1 MSSKIFLFKFVT
13 LGILGSHIVHVF
25 AYNLDETGGLMDVES
40 TMLALGTKMPMFNL
54 LGIDEK
60 NYTNEMFDNKKGALV
75 MFICNHCPFVKH
87 VNEEIVNLSNEIM
100 GQDIG
105 VIGINSNDSSQE
117 KYAEDSIDKMR
128 EYSDALGYEFPYVV
142 DEDQSVAKNFTA
154 QCTPDF
160 FLFDS
165 DQNLIYRG
173 QLDGS
178 RPGNDIPTNGESLR
192 KAINSLL
199 ENEGPISDQLPSMGC
214 NIKWKIGEEPDYFL
228 NLKN

>member
-1 MSSKIFLFKFVT
+1 
-13 LGILGSHIVHVF
+13 
-25 AYNLDETGGLMDVES
+25 MDVES
-40 TMLALGTKMPMFNL
+40 TMLPLGTEMPKFNL
-54 LGIDEK
+54 LGIDGEMH
-60 NYTNEMFDNKKGALV
+60 TSEMFDGKKGSLV

-100 GQDIG
+100 GNDIG
-105 VIGINSNDSSQE
+105 VIGINSNDSTQE

-128 EYSDALGYEFPYVV
+128 EYAENLGYNFPYVV

-165 DQNLIYRG
+165 DQNLVYRG

-178 RPGNDIPTNGESLR
+178 RPGNDVPTNGESLR
-192 KAINSLL
+192 NAIQALL
-199 ENEGPISDQLPSMGC
+199 NNEDPIFEQLPSMGC
-214 NIKWKIGEEPDYFL
+214 NIKWRVGEEPDYFL
-228 NLKN
+228 NVKG

>member
-1 MSSKIFLFKFVT
+1 
-13 LGILGSHIVHVF
+13 
-25 AYNLDETGGLMDVES
+25 MDVES
-40 TMLALGTKMPMFNL
+40 TMLPLGTKMPSFNL
-54 LGIDEK
+54 LGIDDEM
-60 NYTNEMFDNKKGALV
+60 YSNEMFDGKKGSLV

-100 GQDIG
+100 GNDIG
-105 VIGINSNDSSQE
+105 VIGINSNDSTQE

-128 EYSDALGYEFPYVV
+128 EYAENLGYNFPYVV

-165 DQNLIYRG
+165 DQNLVYRG

-178 RPGNDIPTNGESLR
+178 RPGNDVPTNGDSLR
-192 KAINSLL
+192 SAIQALL
-199 ENEGPISDQLPSMGC
+199 NNEDPISDQLPSMGC
-214 NIKWKIGEEPDYFL
+214 NIKWRVGEEPDYFL
-228 NLKN
+228 SVKG

>member
-1 MSSKIFLFKFVT
+1 
-13 LGILGSHIVHVF
+13 
-25 AYNLDETGGLMDVES
+25 MDVES
-40 TMLALGTKMPMFNL
+40 TMLPLGTKMPSFNL
-54 LGIDEK
+54 LGIDDEV
-60 NYTNEMFDNKKGALV
+60 YTNEIFDGKKGSLV

-100 GQDIG
+100 GNDIG
-105 VIGINSNDSSQE
+105 VIGINSNDSTQE

-128 EYSDALGYEFPYVV
+128 EYADNLGYNFPYVV

-165 DQNLIYRG
+165 DQNLVYRG

-178 RPGNDIPTNGESLR
+178 RPGNDVPTNGESLR
-192 KAINSLL
+192 SAIQALL
-199 ENEGPISDQLPSMGC
+199 NNEDPISEQFPSMGC
-214 NIKWKIGEEPDYFL
+214 NIKWRVGEEPDYFL
-228 NLKN
+228 KVKG

>member
-1 MSSKIFLFKFVT
+1 
-13 LGILGSHIVHVF
+13 
-25 AYNLDETGGLMDVES
+25 MDVES
-40 TMLALGTKMPMFNL
+40 TMLPLGTKMPNFNL
-54 LGIDEK
+54 LGIDGEM
-60 NYTNEMFDNKKGALV
+60 YASEMFDGKKGSLV

-100 GQDIG
+100 GNDIG
-105 VIGINSNDSSQE
+105 VIGINSNDSTQE

-128 EYSDALGYEFPYVV
+128 MYADNLGYNFPYVV

-165 DQNLIYRG
+165 DQNLVYRG

-178 RPGNDIPTNGESLR
+178 RPGNDVPTNGESLR
-192 KAINSLL
+192 SAIQALL
-199 ENEGPISDQLPSMGC
+199 NNEDPIDKQLPSMGC

-228 NLKN
+228 NVKG

>member
-1 MSSKIFLFKFVT
+1 
-13 LGILGSHIVHVF
+13 
-25 AYNLDETGGLMDVES
+25 MDVES
-40 TMLALGTKMPMFNL
+40 TMLPLGTKMPSFNL
-54 LGIDEK
+54 LGIDDEV
-60 NYTNEMFDNKKGALV
+60 YTNEIFDGKKGSLV

-87 VNEEIVNLSNEIM
+87 VNKEIVNLSNEIM
-100 GQDIG
+100 GNDIG
-105 VIGINSNDSSQE
+105 VIGINSNDSTQE

-128 EYSDALGYEFPYVV
+128 EYAENLGYNFPYVV

-165 DQNLIYRG
+165 DRNLIYRG

-192 KAINSLL
+192 SAIQALL
-199 ENEGPISDQLPSMGC
+199 NNEDPISDQLPSMGC
-214 NIKWKIGEEPDYFL
+214 NIKWRVGEEPDYFL
-228 NLKN
+228 NVKG

>member
-1 MSSKIFLFKFVT
+1 
-13 LGILGSHIVHVF
+13 
-25 AYNLDETGGLMDVES
+25 MDVES
-40 TMLALGTKMPMFNL
+40 TMLPLGTKMPSFNL
-54 LGIDEK
+54 LGIDGEM
-60 NYTNEMFDNKKGALV
+60 YTNEIFDGKKGSLV

-87 VNEEIVNLSNEIM
+87 VNEAIVNLSNEIM
-100 GQDIG
+100 GDDVG

-128 EYSDALGYEFPYVV
+128 EYADNLGYNFPYVV

-165 DQNLIYRG
+165 DQNLVYRG

-178 RPGNDIPTNGESLR
+178 RPGNDVPTNGESLR
-192 KAINSLL
+192 SAIQALL
-199 ENEGPISDQLPSMGC
+199 NNEDPISEQFPSMGC
-214 NIKWKIGEEPDYFL
+214 NIKWRVGEEPDYFL
-228 NLKN
+228 KVKG

>member
-1 MSSKIFLFKFVT
+1 
-13 LGILGSHIVHVF
+13 
-25 AYNLDETGGLMDVES
+25 MDVES
-40 TMLALGTKMPMFNL
+40 TMLPLGTKMPSFNL
-54 LGIDEK
+54 LGIDGEV
-60 NYTNEMFDNKKGALV
+60 YTNEIFDGKKGSLV

-100 GQDIG
+100 GNDIG
-105 VIGINSNDSSQE
+105 VIGINSNDSTQE

-128 EYSDALGYEFPYVV
+128 EYADNLGYNFPYVV

-165 DQNLIYRG
+165 DQNLVYSG

-178 RPGNDIPTNGESLR
+178 RPGNDGPTNGESLIS
-192 KAINSLL
+192 AIQALL
-199 ENEGPISDQLPSMGC
+199 NNEDPISEQLPSMGC
-214 NIKWKIGEEPDYFL
+214 NIKWRVGEEPDYFL
-228 NLKN
+228 KVKG

>member
-1 MSSKIFLFKFVT
+1 
-13 LGILGSHIVHVF
+13 
-25 AYNLDETGGLMDVES
+25 MDVES
-40 TMLALGTKMPMFNL
+40 TMLPLGTEMPKFNL
-54 LGIDEK
+54 LGIDGEMH
-60 NYTNEMFDNKKGALV
+60 TSEMFDGKKGSLV

-100 GQDIG
+100 GNDIG

-128 EYSDALGYEFPYVV
+128 EYAENLGYNFPYVV

-165 DQNLIYRG
+165 DRNLIYRG

-192 KAINSLL
+192 SAIQALL
-199 ENEGPISDQLPSMGC
+199 NNEDPISDQLPSMGC
-214 NIKWKIGEEPDYFL
+214 NIKWRVGEEPDYFL
-228 NLKN
+228 KVKG

>member
-1 MSSKIFLFKFVT
+1 
-13 LGILGSHIVHVF
+13 
-25 AYNLDETGGLMDVES
+25 MDVES
-40 TMLALGTKMPMFNL
+40 TMLPLGTEMPKFNL
-54 LGIDEK
+54 LGIDGEMH
-60 NYTNEMFDNKKGALV
+60 TSDMFDGKKGSLV

-100 GQDIG
+100 GNDIG

-128 EYSDALGYEFPYVV
+128 EYAENLGYNFPYVV

-165 DQNLIYRG
+165 DRNLIYRG

-192 KAINSLL
+192 SAIQALL
-199 ENEGPISDQLPSMGC
+199 NNEDPISEQLPSMGC
-214 NIKWKIGEEPDYFL
+214 NIKWRVGEEPDYFL
-228 NLKN
+228 KVKG

>member
-1 MSSKIFLFKFVT
+1 
-13 LGILGSHIVHVF
+13 
-25 AYNLDETGGLMDVES
+25 MDVNS
-40 TMLALGTKMPMFNL
+40 TMLPLGTKMPSFNL
-54 LGIDEK
+54 LGIDSEM
-60 NYTNEMFDNKKGALV
+60 YSNEMFDGKKGSLV

-100 GQDIG
+100 GNDIG
-105 VIGINSNDSSQE
+105 VIGINSNDSTQE

-128 EYSDALGYEFPYVV
+128 EYADDLGYNFPYVV

-165 DQNLIYRG
+165 DQNLVYRG

-178 RPGNDIPTNGESLR
+178 RPGNDVPTNGESLR
-192 KAINSLL
+192 SAIQALL
-199 ENEGPISDQLPSMGC
+199 NNEDPISEQLPSMGC
-214 NIKWKIGEEPDYFL
+214 NIKWRVGEEPDYFL
-228 NLKN
+228 NLKG

>member
-1 MSSKIFLFKFVT
+1 
-13 LGILGSHIVHVF
+13 
-25 AYNLDETGGLMDVES
+25 MDVES
-40 TMLALGTKMPMFNL
+40 TMLPLGTKMPKFNL
-54 LGIDEK
+54 LGIDGEM
-60 NYTNEMFDNKKGALV
+60 YTSDMFDGKKGSLV

-100 GQDIG
+100 GNDIG
-105 VIGINSNDSSQE
+105 VIGINSNDSTQE

-128 EYSDALGYEFPYVV
+128 EYADNLGYNFPYVV

-165 DQNLIYRG
+165 DQNLVYRG

-178 RPGNDIPTNGESLR
+178 RPGNDVPTNGESLR
-192 KAINSLL
+192 SAIKALL
-199 ENEGPISDQLPSMGC
+199 NNEDPISEQLPSMGC
-214 NIKWKIGEEPDYFL
+214 NIKWRVGEEPDYFL
-228 NLKN
+228 NVKG

>member
-1 MSSKIFLFKFVT
+1 
-13 LGILGSHIVHVF
+13 
-25 AYNLDETGGLMDVES
+25 MDVES
-40 TMLALGTKMPMFNL
+40 TMLPLGTKMPNFNL

-60 NYTNEMFDNKKGALV
+60 IYTNEMFNGKVGSLV

-87 VNEEIVNLSNEIM
+87 VNDEIVKLSNEIM
-100 GQDIG
+100 EKNIA

-117 KYAEDSIDKMR
+117 KYAEDSIEKMK
-128 EYSDALGYEFPYVV
+128 EYATNLGYKFPYVV
-142 DEDQSVAKNFTA
+142 DEDQSAAKNFTA

-165 DQNLIYRG
+165 ESALVYRG

-178 RPGNDIPTNGESLR
+178 RPGNDIPTDGVSLR
-192 KAINSLL
+192 SAIDALLNS
-199 ENEGPISDQLPSMGC
+199 EDPVSEQLPSMGC

-228 NLKN
+228 SVKN

>member
-1 MSSKIFLFKFVT
+1 
-13 LGILGSHIVHVF
+13 
-25 AYNLDETGGLMDVES
+25 MDVES
-40 TMLALGTKMPMFNL
+40 TMLPLGTKMPSFNL
-54 LGIDEK
+54 LGIDGEM
-60 NYTNEMFDNKKGALV
+60 YTNELFYGKKGSLV

-100 GQDIG
+100 GNDIG
-105 VIGINSNDSSQE
+105 VIGINSNDSTQE

-128 EYSDALGYEFPYVV
+128 EYADNLGYNFPYVV

-165 DQNLIYRG
+165 DQNLVYRG

-178 RPGNDIPTNGESLR
+178 RPGNDVPTNGESLR
-192 KAINSLL
+192 SAIQALL
-199 ENEGPISDQLPSMGC
+199 NNEDPVSEQLPSMGC
-214 NIKWKIGEEPDYFL
+214 NIKWRVGEEPDYFL
-228 NLKN
+228 KVKG

>member
-1 MSSKIFLFKFVT
+1 
-13 LGILGSHIVHVF
+13 
-25 AYNLDETGGLMDVES
+25 MDVES
-40 TMLALGTKMPMFNL
+40 TMLPLGTKMPSFNL
-54 LGIDEK
+54 LGIDDEI
-60 NYTNEMFDNKKGALV
+60 YSNEMFDGKKGSLV

-100 GQDIG
+100 GNDIG
-105 VIGINSNDSSQE
+105 VIGINSNDSTQE

-128 EYSDALGYEFPYVV
+128 EYAENLGYNFPYVV

-165 DQNLIYRG
+165 DQNLVYRG

-178 RPGNDIPTNGESLR
+178 RPGNDVPTNGESLR
-192 KAINSLL
+192 SAIQALL
-199 ENEGPISDQLPSMGC
+199 NNEDPISEQLPSMGC
-214 NIKWKIGEEPDYFL
+214 NIKWRLGEEPDYFL
-228 NLKN
+228 KVKG

>member
-1 MSSKIFLFKFVT
+1 
-13 LGILGSHIVHVF
+13 
-25 AYNLDETGGLMDVES
+25 MDVES
-40 TMLALGTKMPMFNL
+40 TMLPLGTEMPKFNL
-54 LGIDEK
+54 LGIDGEMH
-60 NYTNEMFDNKKGALV
+60 TSDMFDGKKGSLV

-100 GQDIG
+100 GNDIG
-105 VIGINSNDSSQE
+105 VIGINSNDSTQE

-128 EYSDALGYEFPYVV
+128 MYADNLGYNFPYVV

-165 DQNLIYRG
+165 DQNLVYRG

-178 RPGNDIPTNGESLR
+178 RPGNDVPTNGESLR
-192 KAINSLL
+192 SAIQALL
-199 ENEGPISDQLPSMGC
+199 NNEDPISEQLPSMGC
-214 NIKWKIGEEPDYFL
+214 NIKWRVGEEPDYFL
-228 NLKN
+228 NVRN

>member
-1 MSSKIFLFKFVT
+1 
-13 LGILGSHIVHVF
+13 
-25 AYNLDETGGLMDVES
+25 MDVES
-40 TMLALGTKMPMFNL
+40 TMLPLGTKMPSFNL
-54 LGIDEK
+54 LGIDGEV
-60 NYTNEMFDNKKGALV
+60 YTNEIFDGKKGSLV

-100 GQDIG
+100 GNDIG
-105 VIGINSNDSSQE
+105 VIGINSNDSTQE

-128 EYSDALGYEFPYVV
+128 EYADDLGYNFPYVV

-178 RPGNDIPTNGESLR
+178 RPGNDVPTNGESLR
-192 KAINSLL
+192 SAIQALL
-199 ENEGPISDQLPSMGC
+199 NNEDPISEQLPSMGC
-214 NIKWKIGEEPDYFL
+214 NIKWRVGEEPDYFL
-228 NLKN
+228 NVKGYSKS

>member
-1 MSSKIFLFKFVT
+1 
-13 LGILGSHIVHVF
+13 
-25 AYNLDETGGLMDVES
+25 MDVES
-40 TMLALGTKMPMFNL
+40 TMLPLGTKMPSFNL
-54 LGIDEK
+54 LGIDGEM
-60 NYTNEMFDNKKGALV
+60 YTNEIFDGKKGSLV

-100 GQDIG
+100 GNDVG
-105 VIGINSNDSSQE
+105 VIGINSNDSTQE

-128 EYSDALGYEFPYVV
+128 EYADNLGYNFPYVV

-165 DQNLIYRG
+165 NQKLVYRG

-178 RPGNDIPTNGESLR
+178 RPGNDVPTNGESLR
-192 KAINSLL
+192 SAIQALL
-199 ENEGPISDQLPSMGC
+199 NDEDPISKQLPSMGC
-214 NIKWKIGEEPDYFL
+214 NIKWRVGEEPDYFL
-228 NLKN
+228 KVKG

>member
-1 MSSKIFLFKFVT
+1 
-13 LGILGSHIVHVF
+13 
-25 AYNLDETGGLMDVES
+25 MDVES
-40 TMLALGTKMPMFNL
+40 TMLPLGTKMPSFNL
-54 LGIDEK
+54 LGIDGEM
-60 NYTNEMFDNKKGALV
+60 YTNEIFDGKKGSLV

-100 GQDIG
+100 GNDIG
-105 VIGINSNDSSQE
+105 VIGINSNDSTQE

-128 EYSDALGYEFPYVV
+128 EYAENLGYNFPYVV

-165 DQNLIYRG
+165 DRNLIYRG

-178 RPGNDIPTNGESLR
+178 RPGNDIPTNGKSLR
-192 KAINSLL
+192 SAIKALL
-199 ENEGPISDQLPSMGC
+199 NNEDPISDQLPSMGC
-214 NIKWKIGEEPDYFL
+214 NIKWRVGEEPDYFL
-228 NLKN
+228 KVKG

>member
-1 MSSKIFLFKFVT
+1 
-13 LGILGSHIVHVF
+13 
-25 AYNLDETGGLMDVES
+25 MDVES
-40 TMLALGTKMPMFNL
+40 TMLPLGTKMPSFNL
-54 LGIDEK
+54 LGIDGEV
-60 NYTNEMFDNKKGALV
+60 YTNEIFDGKKGSLV

-100 GQDIG
+100 GNDIG
-105 VIGINSNDSSQE
+105 VIGINSNDSTQE

-128 EYSDALGYEFPYVV
+128 EYADNLGYNFPYVV

-165 DQNLIYRG
+165 DQNLVYRG

-178 RPGNDIPTNGESLR
+178 RPGNDVPTNGESLR
-192 KAINSLL
+192 SAIQALLNS
-199 ENEGPISDQLPSMGC
+199 EDPISEQLPSMGC
-214 NIKWKIGEEPDYFL
+214 NIKWRVGEEPDYFL
-228 NLKN
+228 KVKG